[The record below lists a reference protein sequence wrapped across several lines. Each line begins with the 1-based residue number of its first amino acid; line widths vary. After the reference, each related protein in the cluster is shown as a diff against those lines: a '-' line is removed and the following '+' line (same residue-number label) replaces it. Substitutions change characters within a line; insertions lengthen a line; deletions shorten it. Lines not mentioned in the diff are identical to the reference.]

1 MLTELCQELK
11 NWFIRSD
18 SDKLIGTF
26 EISDGIL
33 IPSLD
38 LKQNQY
44 YRISGSIFND
54 GVHKVGDSQDQLTN
68 ETFTGSVW
76 AMAVPKEVVELSDA
90 IDTWKNKYA
99 RTINTPYTNESF
111 GGYSYTKST
120 EKANWQSVFSKE
132 MNKWRKIL

>member
-18 SDKLIGTF
+18 SDKHIGTF
-26 EISDGIL
+26 EIRDGIL

-38 LKQNQY
+38 LKPNQY

-54 GVHKVGDSQDQLTN
+54 GVHKVGDVLTN

-76 AMAVPKEVVELSDA
+76 AMAVPKEVVELSETIDA
-90 IDTWKNKYA
+90 WKTKYA
-99 RTINTPYTNESF
+99 ATVNTPYTNESF
-111 GGYSYTKST
+111 GGYSYTKSPGS
-120 EKANWQSVFSKE
+120 ANWQSVFSKE